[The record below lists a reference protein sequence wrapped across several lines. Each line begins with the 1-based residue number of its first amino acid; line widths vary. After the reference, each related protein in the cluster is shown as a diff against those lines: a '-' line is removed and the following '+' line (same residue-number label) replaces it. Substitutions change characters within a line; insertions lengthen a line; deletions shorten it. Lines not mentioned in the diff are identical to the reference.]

1 VSNPYQPPS
10 SQDPSG
16 QRPFPTY
23 HQPEADPYGQQPDP
37 YGPQPDPYGQQPDP
51 YGQRGASG
59 YPGAVARPYD
69 GYAPPTGNH
78 PQGTLILVLGIAG
91 FLVAGIISPVAWV
104 LGSRAMKDI
113 RATGSHPANEQLIV
127 VGRILGIVGT
137 VLLILGVLLGVLLVV
152 LTAVV
157 AANLQ

>member
-1 VSNPYQPPS
+1 MVSNPYQPPS
-10 SQDPSG
+10 AQDPSG
-16 QRPFPTY
+16 QQPFPTY
-23 HQPEADPYGQQPDP
+23 RQPE
-37 YGPQPDPYGQQPDP
+37 PDPYGQQPDP
-51 YGQRGASG
+51 YGQQRGAGG
-59 YPGAVARPYD
+59 YPGAVAQPYD

-91 FLVAGIISPVAWV
+91 FLVAGIISPVAWI
-104 LGSRAMKDI
+104 LGSRAMKEI

-157 AANLQ
+157 AAGLQ

>member
-1 VSNPYQPPS
+1 VVSNPYQPPS
-10 SQDPSG
+10 AQDPSG
-16 QRPFPTY
+16 QQPFPTY
-23 HQPEADPYGQQPDP
+23 GQPAADPYRQ
-37 YGPQPDPYGQQPDP
+37 QPDPYGQQ
-51 YGQRGASG
+51 RGVG
-59 YPGAVARPYD
+59 GEPGVVAQPYD

-91 FLVAGIISPVAWV
+91 LLVAGIISPVAWI
-104 LGSRAMKDI
+104 LGSRALKEI

-137 VLLILGVLLGVLLVV
+137 VLLVLAFLLGVLLVV

-157 AANLQ
+157 AVNLQ